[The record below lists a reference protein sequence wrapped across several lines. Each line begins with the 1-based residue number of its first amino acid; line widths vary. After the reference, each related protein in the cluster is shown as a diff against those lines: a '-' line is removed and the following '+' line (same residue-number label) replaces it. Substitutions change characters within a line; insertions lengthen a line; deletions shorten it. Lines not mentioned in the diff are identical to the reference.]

1 MQYLLWS
8 TSYSQYCSTK
18 SRTALRLAESRN
30 VCTHAKACF
39 FFFFWFCGFS
49 MPDYWLL
56 CIDMYLIYHTH
67 TLTLTRWCFSTSVFP
82 KMWKAFLYS
91 RMSHFMFG
99 WQSLIL
105 FCDDAY
111 CSVWCKSTFQL
122 DAIFFFFF
130 LNNITTQRS
139 PRPTQL
145 HTADLQSCPRLR
157 CADDVKGA
165 TSLTSVSLL
174 LPIRP
179 ASLCNVFVCGW
190 GKKKKTKQ
198 STVWRIALPVEPFFK
213 RRKIWFIR
221 LGDPGRDLG
230 CVRR

>member
-1 MQYLLWS
+1 M
-8 TSYSQYCSTK
+8 YCSELHWPY
-18 SRTALRLAESRN
+18 TAAVSLKKKAKTDIIRAVIWQYIIKPFRKCFVLEHFKHCKH
-30 VCTHAKACF
+30 VCSICYEVPHIHNIAVLKAGQHLDLPSPEMFAHTQKPVF
-39 FFFFWFCGFS
+39 FFCLFFFCGFS

-67 TLTLTRWCFSTSVFP
+67 TLARWCFSTSVFP

-130 LNNITTQRS
+130 KTIS
-139 PRPTQL
+139 PP
-145 HTADLQSCPRLR
+145 
-157 CADDVKGA
+157 KG
-165 TSLTSVSLL
+165 
-174 LPIRP
+174 
-179 ASLCNVFVCGW
+179 
-190 GKKKKTKQ
+190 
-198 STVWRIALPVEPFFK
+198 LPVQPSFTRPIF
-213 RRKIWFIR
+213 RAV
-221 LGDPGRDLG
+221 PG
-230 CVRR
+230 CVALTT